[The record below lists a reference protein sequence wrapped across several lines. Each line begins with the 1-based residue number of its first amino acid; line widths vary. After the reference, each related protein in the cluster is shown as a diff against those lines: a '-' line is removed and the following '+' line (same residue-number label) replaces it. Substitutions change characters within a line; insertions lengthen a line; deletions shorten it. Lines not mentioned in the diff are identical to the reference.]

1 VVQASASSEA
11 GPQSTLLQQLR
22 DLGASQA
29 VAVRCEGRANQ
40 ASRNRAQTLIG
51 SSPQPHQAAL
61 IGAFN
66 DGYRSAE
73 GRAEA
78 CPVQPTSG

>member
-1 VVQASASSEA
+1 
-11 GPQSTLLQQLR
+11 LLQQVR
-22 DLGASQA
+22 DLGAAQA
-29 VAVRCEGRANQ
+29 LAVRCEGRTSQ

-78 CPVQPTSG
+78 CAVPPTAG